1 MDEINIEKKYT
12 QSKFIN
18 YLIDCQANGI
28 REIPPLS
35 KLSELLNMSVSTIRE
50 QMEVSR
56 NMGLIEVKTK
66 TGIKILDYSFSPA
79 VFHSISYSIQLD
91 RKKFLSYSDLRKHI
105 EAGYWFEAASQLIT
119 DDIDKLKSLL
129 DRATE
134 KLNGNPSQIPHAE
147 HRDLHLLIYKK
158 LNNPFVT
165 GLLEAYWDL
174 YETAGLNFYT
184 DRNYLNMVWEY
195 HRQIIEALE
204 AADLKRGYQ
213 VLLAHMDLINHRT
226 NNSSQAQFE

>member
-1 MDEINIEKKYT
+1 MDEINAERNYS
-12 QSKFIN
+12 QSKFIK
-18 YLIDCQANGI
+18 YLIDCQVAGI
-28 REIPPLS
+28 RDIPPLS
-35 KLSELLNMSVSTIRE
+35 KLSKLLNMSVSTIRE

-91 RKKFLSYSDLRKHI
+91 QKKFLSYSDLRKHI
-105 EAGYWFEAASQLIT
+105 EAGYWFEAASQLT
-119 DDIDKLKSLL
+119 VDDINKLKSILG
-129 DRATE
+129 RAIE
-134 KLNGNPSQIPHAE
+134 KINGDPSQIPHSE
-147 HRDLHLLIYKK
+147 HKDLHLLIYKK

-165 GLLEAYWDL
+165 GLLEAFWDL
-174 YETAGLNFYT
+174 YESAGLNFYT
-184 DRNYLNMVWEY
+184 DRDYLNTVWQY
-195 HRQIIEALE
+195 HQQIIEALE

-213 VLLAHMDLINHRT
+213 VLLAHMDLINHRA